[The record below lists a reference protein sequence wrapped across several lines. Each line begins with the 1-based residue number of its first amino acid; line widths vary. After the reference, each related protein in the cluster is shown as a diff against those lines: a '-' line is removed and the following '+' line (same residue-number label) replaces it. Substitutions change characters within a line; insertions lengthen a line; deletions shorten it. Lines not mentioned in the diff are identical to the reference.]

1 MERCHLSR
9 HGIDDLMFSS
19 TTSSRRAVG
28 LARCCVAAWL
38 NTTTWRPTPS
48 LEWFAPVF
56 FLKFLVSP
64 KVEDLVVLKE
74 LTESGKVTP
83 VIDRTY
89 PLSEVPGAI
98 RYMEEGHAQ
107 GKVVIKTSKDKQRE
121 RTMT

>member
-1 MERCHLSR
+1 MERCPLSR

-28 LARCCVAAWL
+28 LALCCVAAWL

-74 LTESGKVTP
+74 LIESGKVTP